1 MTWYP
6 APSFAHLLRLSDDT
20 GLFEH
25 ARGAVPV
32 RAGGYCVDD
41 VARGLV
47 VICREPKPARNVVH
61 LGERYLAFLVHAEAE
76 AGTFHNRLGFDR
88 QWQDAPGTGDW
99 WGRAIWGLGT
109 AVSSAP
115 IRRMRH
121 DAIAIFE
128 RAAHQRSR
136 WPRAMAF
143 AGLGAAE
150 VLRVEPH
157 HDQARRL
164 LADAVTTV
172 GRPDD
177 SHAWPWPERRL
188 TYANAVLAEVHLAA
202 AQHLHK
208 PWSGETGL
216 RMLTWLVETETRDG
230 HLSTTPASGWGPGE
244 PRPGFDQQPIEAAAL
259 ADACA
264 RALELTDDRS
274 WIEPL
279 GLAIRW
285 FLGENDTKTEL
296 WDDETGGCCDG
307 LGPDGPNVNQGAES
321 TLALV
326 STLQHG
332 RRHIPRQPHGH

>member
-1 MTWYP
+1 MSWYP
-6 APSFAHLLRLSDDT
+6 EPSFAHLLRLSDDT

-32 RAGGYCVDD
+32 RASGYCVDD

-47 VICREPKPARNVVH
+47 VICREPRPAENVVH
-61 LGERYLAFLVHAEAE
+61 VGERYLAFLVHAEAND
-76 AGTFHNRLGFDR
+76 GRFHNRLGFDR
-88 QWQDAPGTGDW
+88 QWHDAPGTGDW
-99 WGRAIWGLGT
+99 WGRAIWALGT

-121 DAIAIFE
+121 DAFASFE

-150 VLRVEPH
+150 VLRVEPR
-157 HDQARRL
+157 HDAARRL
-164 LADAVTTV
+164 LADAVSTV
-172 GRPDD
+172 GPPDD
-177 SHAWPWPERRL
+177 WHGWPWPERRL
-188 TYANAVLAEVHLAA
+188 TYANAVLAEVHIAA
-202 AQHLHK
+202 AQHLHE
-208 PWSGETGL
+208 PRASEIGL
-216 RMLTWLVETETRDG
+216 RMLAWLVETETRDR
-230 HLSTTPASGWGPGE
+230 HLSTTPAGGWGPGE

-264 RALELTDDRS
+264 RALALTEDRS

-279 GLAIRW
+279 CLAIGW
-285 FLGENDTKTEL
+285 FLGDNDTKTEL
-296 WDDETGGCCDG
+296 WDPETGGCCDG

-332 RRHIPRQPHGH
+332 RHIPRQLHAR